1 MSSGARFLPLVALV
15 LLVMNF
21 LALPL
26 SAQNVPNVSFQGPIN
41 ITQGGTYTG
50 NYRSNDSSTPA
61 VTISTTQPVVL
72 QNCIIASASDL
83 IRAGGGSNVTI
94 RNSQG
99 YGLTPTMD
107 NVPRGRFIVISDGRN
122 LVVENNYLDHTC
134 GIVVYRWTGNGS
146 TSETVRV
153 RYNQATNID
162 GRFRNQIS
170 GSAQEYNGSFIGF
183 NTVQGV
189 ANMEVAFN
197 QVINTPN
204 ESSTGDIINFYN
216 ASGTASSPVRVH
228 DNFIKGAYPYPAT
241 STSYSGTGMT
251 TDGDGSSPST
261 TTAYV
266 EAYNNQFLATSNASM
281 NIAAG
286 HDNYYHDNRLITS
299 SYFPDGSPMRAVYAA
314 TSIFNSYQMPS
325 NVFFGN
331 RVENNTIGFR
341 SVGYNIPYPDRHDLS
356 YGNCTPCTGTTHLPN
371 PITLATEDN
380 EFVLWQQ
387 KLQQNGITIGASG
400 VNPTTPSTS
409 PGSTTPTTPT
419 APSTGTGTTGS
430 GNTGST
436 PMAGPSGYTFFRG
449 LNLNGSAVTLDG
461 NNWEAASGAAGVSV
475 NATPYSAPAVTL
487 TPNTDAARADMIRN
501 FVYGRNVTASVG
513 NVANGTY
520 GVYLYVWEDNN
531 AETYDISV
539 EGQTV
544 RTGFNSGAA
553 GSWQRLGP
561 FTANVTD
568 GTISVATSGGDANLS
583 GIEIWKQSTVANQN
597 PTVTLTAASTVTVNT
612 ALALSATA
620 ADADGS
626 VAKVEFFNGTTKL
639 GEDTS
644 APFTL
649 SYTPTTTGTL
659 SLTAKATDNAGGTA
673 TSTAVSVTVGA
684 ATVVTPPTSGGTTGP
699 TGYTFFRGLNVNGS
713 AMTLDGNTWEAG
725 SNAANV
731 TYSGGSPL
739 TSTVA
744 LNPSTDASRTDL
756 IRSFIWGYHVT
767 ASVGNV
773 ANGTYAVY
781 LYVFEDNNPET
792 YDISVE
798 GQKVRTGFNSGSAGS
813 WQRVGPFTAN
823 VTDGNVSVDLQ
834 GGAANLSGIEIWKQS
849 TTTTTPTTPP
859 TTTPTTSTLFR
870 AINVNGSAT
879 TIDGLNF
886 EAGTT
891 PANVSTNGTRLTA
904 PNVTPNPATDAAR
917 TGMLRSFVYGQNL
930 RYNVTNVPN
939 GTYDVAYY
947 FFEDNAAETFSA
959 TVNGQAVLTNYN
971 SGPAGTWRK
980 TTPVR
985 VTVSNGQILLQ
996 TNGGYANLS
1005 GLEIYKVQ

>member
-1 MSSGARFLPLVALV
+1 
-15 LLVMNF
+15 MNF

-26 SAQNVPNVSFQGPIN
+26 SAQNVPNVTFQGPIN

-61 VTISTTQPVVL
+61 VTINTSQPVIL
-72 QNCIIASASDL
+72 EGCIIASASDL

-94 RNSQG
+94 RNTQG

-122 LVVENNYLDHTC
+122 LVVENNYMDHTC

-153 RYNQATNID
+153 RYNKATNID

-170 GSAQEYNGSFIGF
+170 GTAQEYNGSFIGF

-204 ESSTGDIINFYN
+204 ECSTGDIINFYN

-251 TDGDGSSPST
+251 TDGDGSTPST

-286 HDNYYHDNRLITS
+286 HDNYYHHNRLITS
-299 SYFPDGSPMRAVYAA
+299 SYFPDGTPMRAVYAA

-331 RVENNTIGFR
+331 RVENNIIGFR
-341 SVGYNIPYPDRHDLS
+341 SVNYNIPYPDRHDLS

-380 EFVLWQQ
+380 EFTLWQQ
-387 KLQQNGITIGASG
+387 KLQQNGITVGANG
-400 VNPTTPSTS
+400 AGPGTTPST
-409 PGSTTPTTPT
+409 GTGTTTPT
-419 APSTGTGTTGS
+419 APSTGTGTTTPSTGS

-436 PMAGPSGYTFFRG
+436 PMTGPSGYTFFRG
-449 LNLNGSAVTLDG
+449 LNLNGPAVTLDG
-461 NNWEAASGAAGVSV
+461 NAWEAASGAAGVSV
-475 NATPYSAPAVTL
+475 SATPYSAPTVAL

-520 GVYLYVWEDNN
+520 GVYLYLWEDNN

-539 EGQTV
+539 QGQTV
-544 RTGFNSGAA
+544 RAGFNSGAA
-553 GSWQRLGP
+553 GSWQRVGP
-561 FTANVTD
+561 FTANVTN

-583 GIEIWKQSTVANQN
+583 GIEIWKQSTAAANQN
-597 PTVTLTAASTVTVNT
+597 PTVTLTAASSVTVNT
-612 ALALSATA
+612 ALGLAASAT
-620 ADADGS
+620 DPDGTI
-626 VAKVEFFNGTTKL
+626 AKVEFFNGTTKL

-644 APFTL
+644 APYSL
-649 SYTPTTTGTL
+649 NYTPTATGTL
-659 SLTAKATDNAGGTA
+659 ALTAKATDNAGGTA
-673 TSTAVSVTVGA
+673 TSTAVNVTVA
-684 ATVVTPPTSGGTTGP
+684 AAPTTTPPATGGGTTAGP

-713 AMTLDGNTWEAG
+713 ALTLDGNAWEAG
-725 SNAANV
+725 NAAGV
-731 TYSGGSPL
+731 SYSGGSPL
-739 TSTVA
+739 TNSTVA

-773 ANGTYAVY
+773 TNGTYAVY

-792 YDISVE
+792 YDITVE
-798 GQKVRTGFNSGSAGS
+798 GQKVRAGFNSGSAGS

-823 VTDGNVSVDLQ
+823 VTDGNISVDLQ
-834 GGAANLSGIEIWKQS
+834 GGAANLSGIEIWKQG

-859 TTTPTTSTLFR
+859 TTTPTTRTLFR

-886 EAGTT
+886 EAGNT
-891 PANVSTNGTRLTA
+891 AASVSTNGTRLAT
-904 PNVTPNPATDAAR
+904 PNVTLNPATDAAR
-917 TGMLRSFVYGQNL
+917 AGMIRSFVYGQNL
-930 RYNVTNVPN
+930 RYAVTNVPN
-939 GTYDVAYY
+939 GTYEVAYY
-947 FFEDNAAETFSA
+947 LFEDNAAETFSA
-959 TVNGQAVLTNYN
+959 TVNGQTLLTNYN
-971 SGPAGTWRK
+971 SGAAGTWRK
-980 TTPVR
+980 TTPLR
-985 VTVSNGQILLQ
+985 VTVTNGQILLQ
-996 TNGGYANLS
+996 TSGGYANVS
-1005 GLEIYKVQ
+1005 GVEIFKVQ